1 MSNDVSRVYQFL
13 ATHENWV
20 EEADC
25 GKKDGVIIKSEFRE
39 FMKESDF
46 DWSSLEGW
54 NGQESLETLQDDLIN
69 KFWKTIDTN
78 QSGKL
83 YASGT
88 TYKNKNALDDKEIAN
103 MENKIAI
110 YEKLNEYTANIQAPS
125 IVSNAADWKNSVVQS
140 LAALVEKYTGSAD
153 DLTAYLDEQI
163 QSIMNK
169 TTADKLATEYI
180 NSAIQGAVEGYSYD
194 EDETLKSLIDAYVK
208 NIPEGSDEYDIQET
222 VKNIVDAYMAT
233 AGLNDDGAYDL
244 STFGYSPNNS
254 SPLNYLQETIL
265 RNHLTSTLEGIKNEA
280 DYKENSAAY
289 DAAVNNFIESVLSEA
304 KFEDFNTIKSYGI
317 NDFKNSDFYKNAK
330 ASFELNN
337 ILKCEEGS
345 DLYNAIKDALG
356 ETIADA
362 LTDGVYLTDS
372 YKPIVD
378 SITEKVLQ
386 NGEFVKNG
394 TIDKEALIQY
404 VVEQVSANLAAIL
417 TESGAAKNLTLEELD
432 AMFNKLCEQ
441 AEDLK
446 YSDTEKSLSIYRDAA
461 IQYCEAVAAKSSEH
475 KAAVAEVV
483 GSDYKAAIN
492 SMKTPSEIKA
502 LISDLKA
509 KIADIVLKVDVT
521 DRSDEIINDI
531 NNELK
536 YNGVSASTAR
546 ATLTY
551 YVTNSGEIKFVNYSA
566 KRGPWDDSSNT
577 ALNDFFNNKV
587 RNKIEDAY
595 SSEISGL
602 NLTQLEKDNLFNIAL
617 FLTLSDTTVLLS
629 QYDETNLAPIL
640 EKLVENYSKMLE
652 SISNNEK
659 AREYIK
665 LESSKSLLNGMTTYT
680 EKGYTYA
687 SDASRNLNKYYRDDS
702 TKGSDDWVNIDDAE
716 SRSFSYTLNGKSYSG
731 NILFLVNH
739 AEQDITAMNNAMQG
753 MLKDYIAQYINLID
767 GNRIIELFRLAQET
781 AFSNLES
788 TVNKTTPA
796 SSSAYAYGE
805 TAGGKTDNSDTWS
818 GEFHGA
824 NSVLINIAYE
834 MQKLIGREICGL

>member
-13 ATHENWV
+13 ASRENWV

-25 GKKDGVIIKSEFRE
+25 GKKDGVIIKSEFRT
-39 FMKESDF
+39 FMEENF
-46 DWSSLEGW
+46 DWESLEGW
-54 NGQESLETLQDDLIN
+54 NGQESMQDDLIN

-110 YEKLNEYTANIQAPS
+110 YEKFNEYTANIQAPS
-125 IVSNAADWKNSVVQS
+125 VISNAADWKNSVVQG

-153 DLTAYLDEQI
+153 DLAAYLDENLQN
-163 QSIMNK
+163 IMNK

-317 NDFKNSDFYKNAK
+317 SDFKNSDFYKNAK

-483 GSDYKAAIN
+483 GSDYEAAIN

-551 YVTNSGEIKFVNYSA
+551 YVTNTGEIKFINYSA
-566 KRGPWDDSSNT
+566 KQGPWDDDANT

-617 FLTLSDTTVLLS
+617 FLTLSDTSVLLS
-629 QYDETNLAPIL
+629 QYNETNLAPII
-640 EKLVENYSKMLE
+640 EKLTENYTKMLE

-659 AREYIK
+659 ARDYIRS
-665 LESSKSLLNGMTTYT
+665 ESSLSLLNGMTSYA
-680 EKGYTYA
+680 KNGYTYA
-687 SDASRNLNKYYRDDS
+687 DDASRNLEKYYQDD
-702 TKGSDDWVNIDDAE
+702 TTNGGDDWVSIADRE
-716 SRSFSYTLNGKSYSG
+716 SQSFSYTLNGETYTA
-731 NILFLVNH
+731 NILYLVKH
-739 AEQDITAMNNAMQG
+739 SAGDINTMNKAMQS
-753 MLKDYIAQYINLID
+753 MLKDYIAQYNQYID
-767 GNRIIELFRLAQET
+767 GNRIIELFKLAQET

-788 TVNKTTPA
+788 TTNN
-796 SSSAYAYGE
+796 SSAAGSSMYAYG
-805 TAGGKTDNSDTWS
+805 GGAKGSNNSNTVNNR
-818 GEFHGA
+818 GEFYGA
-824 NSVLINIAYE
+824 NSILLNIAYE
-834 MQKLIGREICGL
+834 MQKLIGREMLGL